1 MKSFK
6 TILPLAMLFSIVFAD
21 VSHANDLSNTLR
33 LRQKE
38 AAHLLQQIFPFKANH
53 KVFTKQVIATTDGTI
68 PVTLTEPY
76 GEDEGY
82 LITLTGANGESYSFN
97 TWDRNYSFDGST
109 YTFYPHIVP
118 DVYTVDITATYTYHY
133 DVGFSYEDSNGDTQN
148 PWEGEYE
155 LSYDNGDD
163 FVSNNIDIGNVAGN
177 SLDFQVGID
186 SY

>member
-1 MKSFK
+1 MKPFK

-21 VSHANDLSNTLR
+21 VSQANDLSNTLR
-33 LRQKE
+33 LRQRE
-38 AAHLLQQIFPFKANH
+38 AAHMLQQIFPFKTNH
-53 KVFTKQVIATTDGTI
+53 KVFTKQITAATTGTI

-76 GEDEGY
+76 GENEGY

-97 TWDRNYSFDGST
+97 TWDSNYNFDGST

-118 DVYTVDITATYTYHY
+118 DVYTVDITTSYQYHY
-133 DVGFSYEDSNGDTQN
+133 DVGFTYEDSNGDTQS
-148 PWEGEYE
+148 PWVGEYE
-155 LSYDNGDD
+155 LGDGDD
-163 FVSNNIDIGNVAGN
+163 LVYSNIDIGNVTGN